1 MMKILLVSLL
11 IFFSSFSL
19 FSQVG
24 INTTDP
30 DASSALDIVDDKRG
44 ILIPR
49 MTTSEKNAIV
59 DPAHSLLVYDTDL
72 DGYYFNQGTSV
83 APDWILLLTNI
94 DTRDNYVIVKNVED
108 FPGGGQG
115 GTITLDENTLYE
127 VNGLITT
134 DQSIDVNGAYL
145 IGKDTNEDVLN
156 YTGSGAL
163 FVGSANASFRN
174 ITFNNS
180 GTGSLFN
187 LSASVT
193 NSLIAQ
199 SVVVNGFSSIGTV
212 SSYGLVF
219 FNVMQY
225 INNSD
230 GITYTGIGNL
240 LLNNMGWQ
248 PSNTGTYETYTG
260 TFGFI
265 QKVSGFT
272 TVASGATGLDVSAN
286 PTVGNGTL
294 KGVVFSGSGNFVDPY
309 TGTGTY
315 SGFNFTND
323 WDVDCIGIPRESD
336 DNASGNIYITR
347 NSTVNNPV
355 FSIASATPIDASI
368 DAGQMFRF
376 SNSTP
381 TVSGSNNVLEYEGK
395 ETRTFSVRGNLS
407 YEPTTTSG
415 GATVHAF
422 YIRRHSSNGNSIEV
436 PLGTE
441 VYEEVGTSGNASTGD
456 YLVRAI
462 PLSGKVTL
470 NPGDYVRI
478 IGQTISSTGT
488 SRNSIRIYSVSL
500 TLD

>member
-163 FVGSANASFRN
+163 FVGSANKKDRD
-174 ITFNNS
+174 
-180 GTGSLFN
+180 L
-187 LSASVT
+187 
-193 NSLIAQ
+193 
-199 SVVVNGFSSIGTV
+199 
-212 SSYGLVF
+212 
-219 FNVMQY
+219 
-225 INNSD
+225 
-230 GITYTGIGNL
+230 
-240 LLNNMGWQ
+240 
-248 PSNTGTYETYTG
+248 
-260 TFGFI
+260 
-265 QKVSGFT
+265 
-272 TVASGATGLDVSAN
+272 
-286 PTVGNGTL
+286 
-294 KGVVFSGSGNFVDPY
+294 VVF
-309 TGTGTY
+309 
-315 SGFNFTND
+315 
-323 WDVDCIGIPRESD
+323 
-336 DNASGNIYITR
+336 
-347 NSTVNNPV
+347 
-355 FSIASATPIDASI
+355 
-368 DAGQMFRF
+368 
-376 SNSTP
+376 
-381 TVSGSNNVLEYEGK
+381 
-395 ETRTFSVRGNLS
+395 
-407 YEPTTTSG
+407 
-415 GATVHAF
+415 
-422 YIRRHSSNGNSIEV
+422 
-436 PLGTE
+436 
-441 VYEEVGTSGNASTGD
+441 
-456 YLVRAI
+456 
-462 PLSGKVTL
+462 
-470 NPGDYVRI
+470 
-478 IGQTISSTGT
+478 
-488 SRNSIRIYSVSL
+488 
-500 TLD
+500 